1 VKFEWTAGRRRV
13 ALIGGWILATL
24 LIVVCARTIDWTRA
38 TDVLATTRPSWIVVA
53 VLFNAAIIPVTAAF
67 WMSLRPTGEP
77 PVPFRR
83 AFEIAATSIALMNTM
98 PFGAGHAASVVLWM
112 RRGDTTQR
120 GALSILALDQL
131 GEGIAKISLFL
142 LVAALA
148 PMPSWMRAGVT
159 TATLLVAAL
168 AIALAIASRWATEL
182 RIDRSWSRSSMA
194 LTTLAV
200 AKLFEVLA
208 IVAVQRALGVDVSL
222 SGSLLVFAATML
234 GSMLPATPGN
244 AGTYEAAVFV
254 AYRHLGVS
262 AEHALALAIVQ
273 HVCFLLPSVGVGY
286 LFVSAQT
293 LARNAIASR

>member
-1 VKFEWTAGRRRV
+1 MEWTPGRRRA
-13 ALIGGWILATL
+13 ALVGGWVVATAL
-24 LIVVCARTIDWTRA
+24 LVVCARTIDWARA
-38 TDVLATTRPSWIVVA
+38 TDVLSTTRPSWIVVA
-53 VLFNAAIIPVTAAF
+53 VLCNAAIVPATAAF
-67 WMSLRPTGEP
+67 WMTLRPTGEP

-83 AFEIAATSIALMNTM
+83 AFEIAATSIALMNTV

-112 RRGDTTQR
+112 RRGNTTQR

-131 GEGIAKISLFL
+131 GEGIAKLSVFL

-159 TATLLVAAL
+159 TATLLIAAL
-168 AIALAIASRWATEL
+168 AVALAIASRWASEL

-194 LTTLAV
+194 LATLAGTKV
-200 AKLFEVLA
+200 FEVLA
-208 IVAVQRALGVDVSL
+208 IVAVQRALGAEVAS
-222 SGSLLVFAATML
+222 SGTVLVFAATML
-234 GSMLPATPGN
+234 GSMIPVTPGN
-244 AGTYEAAVFV
+244 VGTYEAAVLV
-254 AYRHLGVS
+254 AYRHLGLS

-273 HVCFLLPSVGVGY
+273 HVCFVLPSVGVGY